1 MTIRIAEKRDIKE
14 LQRILLQVNQV
25 HADGRP
31 DLFKNG
37 GIKYTE
43 SDLEEKLGRA
53 GELIFVAEENG
64 ALLGYSFIE
73 IEENEET
80 TSVYSHKTVY
90 IDDLCVDEVSR
101 GKHIGSALFEY
112 IKQYAHE
119 IDAYRVT
126 LRVWECNPSA
136 RAFYDAL
143 GLKPMY
149 TEMEMIL

>member
-1 MTIRIAEKRDIKE
+1 MTVRVAEKKDTKE
-14 LQRILLQVNQV
+14 ILRLLLQVNQV

-37 GIKYTE
+37 GQKYTE
-43 SDLEEKLGRA
+43 ADLEEKMGRS
-53 GELIFVAEENG
+53 GELIFVALENDS
-64 ALLGYSFIE
+64 LLGYSFIE

-90 IDDLCVDEVSR
+90 IDDLCVDKKSR
-101 GKHIGSALFEY
+101 GKHVGATLFQRVKEY
-112 IKQYAHE
+112 AKE

-136 RAFYDAL
+136 RAFYDAM